1 MQTHRCNTLVIGA
14 GIVGIATAYY
24 LKKHQP
30 DLKVILID
38 AGQPMALTSAQSG
51 ENYRNWWP
59 HPVMT
64 AFTDHSIDLMEA
76 IAWESGDRINMTRRG
91 YVLATRSDDPTQ
103 LLEELRTGYG
113 TDAERLIR
121 VHEHAGQNTYQP
133 ARSSD
138 WQSAPSG
145 GSDLCDKE
153 ASRAARQ
160 SVRHAADD
168 NHGVLGRGCRAHER
182 GGTASAREWQNGIKA
197 EERLVVSRVFG
208 CTGFLGPHS
217 SRNSA

>member
-1 MQTHRCNTLVIGA
+1 MDVYRQEVRLISVGHCRRAPGPSWA
-14 GIVGIATAYY
+14 GRIMG
-24 LKKHQP
+24 L
-30 DLKVILID
+30 L
-38 AGQPMALTSAQSG
+38 G
-51 ENYRNWWP
+51 ENWLRSNCPGKRPDGTGCVGRWNRRAP
-59 HPVMT
+59 REQTPQAEDRLT
-64 AFTDHSIDLMEA
+64 NSSA
-76 IAWESGDRINMTRRG
+76 AW
-91 YVLATRSDDPTQ
+91 RSADG
-103 LLEELRTGYG
+103 R
-113 TDAERLIR
+113 AKC
-121 VHEHAGQNTYQP
+121 
-133 ARSSD
+133 